1 MEHFN
6 QLYRHKETGQLIA
19 VLRSQPVLNQ
29 EASALLVYA
38 DNYPAVISRE
48 QFAAD
53 YEFFETLI
61 PITIENAV
69 GIPVNPPPGKTVEEH
84 REVINSLY
92 DSILQSAINTTSIAC
107 IPFEVDTTATNNKMG
122 HTQLNDSQFIGYWV
136 TAHVSSASLSKE
148 TNMWHIPVELGGFLC
163 ESKYRELNNIPD
175 SVTTDELFNH
185 ILPPNLKI
193 MVPDVAGGGF
203 QPPISVT
210 WDIPVFIPQMFDE
223 ATHNEAANATDINQA
238 VLSALA
244 GGEERDIGALN
255 GHQDPQLDQRHL
267 DRSDDVEHDV
277 DPALVVAVNNL
288 SDETKAAL
296 KDGLPEVLGA
306 LEGVIAHQESKDDF
320 DLDNFNPD
328 ESQFESIAKAQAEAV
343 DAEVAIEASNDCED
357 GACKI

>member
-6 QLYRHKETGQLIA
+6 QLYRNKETGKLIA
-19 VLRSQPVLNQ
+19 VLRSQPVMNQ
-29 EASALLVYA
+29 DASALLVYA

-61 PITIENAV
+61 PITIQNAV
-69 GIPVNPPPGKTVEEH
+69 GIPVNPPPGKSVEEH
-84 REVINSLY
+84 REVINGLY
-92 DSILQSAINTTSIAC
+92 DSILQSAINITAISC
-107 IPFEVDTTATNNKMG
+107 IPFEIDTNATNNKLG
-122 HTQLNDSQFIGYWV
+122 HTQLNDTNFIGYWV

-163 ESKYRELNNIPD
+163 ESKYRELNNIAD

-193 MVPDVAGGGF
+193 MVPDTNGEAW
-203 QPPISVT
+203 QPPVAIT

-223 ATHNEAANATDINQA
+223 ALHNEAASATDMNQA
-238 VLSALA
+238 VLAALS
-244 GGEERDIGALN
+244 GGEEQDIGELD

-267 DRSDDVEHDV
+267 DRSGDAEHSL
-277 DPALVVAVNNL
+277 DPALVDAVHGL

-296 KDGLPEVLGA
+296 KEGLPEVLGT
-306 LEGVIAHQESKDDF
+306 LEGVIAKHTTDDF

-328 ESQFESIAKAQAEAV
+328 ESQLQSIAEQQAVAV
-343 DAEVAIEASNDCED
+343 DSEEAIEASNDCED

>member
-6 QLYRHKETGQLIA
+6 QLYRNKETGQLIA
-19 VLRSQPVLNQ
+19 VLRSQPVFNQ
-29 EASALLVYA
+29 EASALLVYV
-38 DNYPAVISRE
+38 DNYPAVMPRE
-48 QFAAD
+48 QLAAE

-61 PITIENAV
+61 PITIQNAV
-69 GIPVNPPPGKTVEEH
+69 GVPVNPPMGKTMEEH
-84 REVINSLY
+84 REVINELY

-107 IPFEVDTTATNNKMG
+107 IPFEVDTNATNNKMG
-122 HTQLNDSQFIGYWV
+122 HTQLNDSNFIGYWV
-136 TAHVSSASLSKE
+136 TSHVSSASLNKE

-193 MVPDVAGGGF
+193 MVPDVTGGGF
-203 QPPISVT
+203 QPPVSVT

-223 ATHNEAANATDINQA
+223 STHNEAANASDINQA
-238 VLSALA
+238 VLAALA
-244 GGEERDIGALN
+244 GGEERDIGALD
-255 GHQDPQLDQRHL
+255 GHQSPQLDQRHL
-267 DRSDDVEHDV
+267 DRSGDDES
-277 DPALVVAVNNL
+277 
-288 SDETKAAL
+288 SDE
-296 KDGLPEVLGA
+296 
-306 LEGVIAHQESKDDF
+306 F

-328 ESQFESIAKAQAEAV
+328 ESQFESIAKAQAAAV